1 MNEIK
6 TTEESIHEAKK
17 SMRKASTQMIKD
29 SSTAAE
35 DIAQL
40 SHSSHFEKFKSI
52 GEVKMKV
59 NFKHRKQ
66 SIVNRQLSLRNLVDL
81 LEEAIEALKILKDE
95 DVVLVL
101 GNTGSGKSTMLSS
114 LIYGPDTLE
123 EKV

>member
-1 MNEIK
+1 
-6 TTEESIHEAKK
+6 
-17 SMRKASTQMIKD
+17 
-29 SSTAAE
+29 
-35 DIAQL
+35 
-40 SHSSHFEKFKSI
+40 
-52 GEVKMKV
+52 
-59 NFKHRKQ
+59 
-66 SIVNRQLSLRNLVDL
+66 VDL

>member
-1 MNEIK
+1 
-6 TTEESIHEAKK
+6 
-17 SMRKASTQMIKD
+17 MIKD

>member
-1 MNEIK
+1 M
-6 TTEESIHEAKK
+6 
-17 SMRKASTQMIKD
+17 
-29 SSTAAE
+29 
-35 DIAQL
+35 
-40 SHSSHFEKFKSI
+40 
-52 GEVKMKV
+52 
-59 NFKHRKQ
+59 
-66 SIVNRQLSLRNLVDL
+66 DL